1 MIKNCSKTMKNVA
14 CDGFIQVGWVNF
26 ESKKYLAC
34 KTHIF
39 SNKGGNKL
47 LATVLIT

>member
-26 ESKKYLAC
+26 ESKKHLAC
-34 KTHIF
+34 KTLYSAIREAINF
-39 SNKGGNKL
+39 SL
-47 LATVLIT
+47 QS